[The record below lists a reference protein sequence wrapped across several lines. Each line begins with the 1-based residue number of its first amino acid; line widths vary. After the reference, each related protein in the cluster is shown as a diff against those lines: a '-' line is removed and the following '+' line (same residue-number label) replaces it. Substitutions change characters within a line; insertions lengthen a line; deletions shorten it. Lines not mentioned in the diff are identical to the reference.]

1 MIAVLAYWPWWGGA
15 LAFGVTTVGY
25 FVTVQRPMGVSG
37 AMDRL
42 VHWPSERET
51 ERLNAAAADD
61 AAFDAAL
68 AAATAAAFGDTLVE
82 TLGNDRPPFPP
93 ASTPPPSAPAPP
105 PALTLGGQAA
115 FLAAVFVGGL
125 IAAIVNGRFELRMDM
140 GEAFADIVVDGWLMW
155 PTVFVGG
162 ILVGVGTR
170 MAGGCSSGHG
180 LSGLGRL
187 QPKSMLAVPVFFGTG
202 VVMSLLLWK
211 VI

>member
-1 MIAVLAYWPWWGGA
+1 MIAAIAYWPWWGGA
-15 LAFGVTTVGY
+15 LAFGIITIGYYLTVS
-25 FVTVQRPMGVSG
+25 RPMGVSS
-37 AMDRL
+37 AMDRVL
-42 VHWPSERET
+42 HWGSERET
-51 ERLNAAAADD
+51 ERINAAASDT

-68 AAATAAAFGDTLVE
+68 AAATAEAFGDTLVDTAMDAGE
-82 TLGNDRPPFPP
+82 PP
-93 ASTPPPSAPAPP
+93 APAPAAA
-105 PALTLGGQAA
+105 PATPTPLASQAA
-115 FLAAVFVGGL
+115 FLAAVFVGAL
-125 IAAIVNGRFELRMDM
+125 VAAMVNGRFELRMDM

-155 PTVFVGG
+155 PTVFLGG
-162 ILVGVGTR
+162 ILVGIGTR